1 MKISVVIPV
10 YNTERY
16 IAEAIDSVLAQSRP
30 PDEIIVV
37 DDGSTDRT
45 LAILAQFVPRIVVVR
60 QAHSGPAIALNRGI
74 MRATGDYLAF
84 NDADDI
90 WLPEKL
96 LQQCAL
102 MSNEPEIDAVFGAV
116 RQFISADWMNQ
127 EGDIAD
133 GNNDQPGVC
142 RAAMLIRRRAFDW
155 IGPFDQA
162 FRFVDF
168 IDWYG
173 RANALGLRVRMV
185 PDVVVLRR
193 IHATNTGRTH
203 REAQRNEDLLAL
215 KRLLDMRRRGSRR
228 AATDAGLQFQDD
240 QTTS

>member
-45 LAILAQFVPRIVVVR
+45 LAILDQFVSRIITVR
-60 QAHSGPAIALNRGI
+60 QEHSGPAIALNRGI
-74 MRATGDYLAF
+74 VRATGDYLAF

-96 LQQCAL
+96 EQQCAL

-116 RQFISADWMNQ
+116 RQFISADWMNRA
-127 EGDIAD
+127 GDTA
-133 GNNDQPGVC
+133 GGANDQPGVC

-155 IGPFDQA
+155 IGPFDQS

-173 RANALGLRVRMV
+173 RANALGLRMRLL
-185 PDVVVLRR
+185 PDVVLLRR

-215 KRLLDMRRRGSRR
+215 KRLLDMRRRGSQL
-228 AATDAGLQFQDD
+228 AAADADLQLLDD
-240 QTTS
+240 QKTS